1 MLNTL
6 VVGDLH
12 ADRKRKVTYGDSSI
26 WDDRVFE
33 CLQKIVTVEKPD
45 LIRWK
50 ADSFNLCRFF
60 CFVLFYVSKFISF

>member
-33 CLQKIVTVEKPD
+33 CLNICELRSRCEKI
-45 LIRWK
+45 R
-50 ADSFNLCRFF
+50 
-60 CFVLFYVSKFISF
+60 VS